1 MKNYL
6 DKLFILEGI
15 ILAILGVCFFINPVD
30 AFLNFALICGIL
42 MAVTGVV
49 RIVRAFKSDEK
60 MFYILTGLIDIL
72 FGIMVIVSPV
82 LVVENI
88 ILFYG
93 VWALIKGI
101 YTLVLIIKYKRFGL
115 NMATVLTIV
124 SILLGGFIM
133 LCPVVIV
140 YALPFVPYFLGTCF
154 IVGAV
159 TEVYLGF
166 KM

>member
-6 DKLFILEGI
+6 DKLFIIEGI
-15 ILAILGVCFFINPVD
+15 VLAILGICFFINPVE
-30 AFLNFALICGIL
+30 AFMNFAFVCGIL
-42 MAVTGVV
+42 MLVTGIV

-60 MFYILTGLIDIL
+60 MFYILTGVIDIL
-72 FGIMVIVSPV
+72 FALLVLASPV
-82 LVVENI
+82 VVVENI

-93 VWALIKGI
+93 IWALIKGI
-101 YTLVLIIKYKRFGL
+101 YNLILIIKYKRFGF
-115 NMATVLTIV
+115 NMETVLSIV

-133 LCPVVIV
+133 LCPLIIVV
-140 YALPFVPYFLGTCF
+140 ALPFVPYFLGVCF

-159 TEVYLGF
+159 TEIYLGF